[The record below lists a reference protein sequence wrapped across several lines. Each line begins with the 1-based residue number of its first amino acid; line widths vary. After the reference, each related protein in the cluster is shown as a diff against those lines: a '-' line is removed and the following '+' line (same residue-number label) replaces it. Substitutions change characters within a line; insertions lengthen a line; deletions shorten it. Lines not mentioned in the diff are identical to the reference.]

1 MTTTCRVVIVSNM
14 ASELILHE
22 RFILAENVFVEMVVW
37 LVSPAVPGSHHDFK
51 YRLAFVK
58 DGRCV
63 VRYDNE
69 AGKGDHKH
77 LGDMEI
83 PYVFRT
89 VQTLLDE
96 FWKDVDQWGS

>member
-1 MTTTCRVVIVSNM
+1 LTTSGRVGIVSNM
-14 ASELILHE
+14 ASELVLRE
-22 RFILAENVFVEMVVW
+22 RFVIAENVFVEMVVW
-37 LVSPAVPGSHHDFK
+37 KVSAAVSGSHHDFK
-51 YRLAFVK
+51 YRLALVK

-77 LGDMEI
+77 LDDMEI

-89 VQTLLDE
+89 VQILLDD
-96 FWKDVDQWGS
+96 FWKDVDHWGS